1 MLKSLEIKPKI
12 GFGEIEFGEYLDNIV
27 SLLGE
32 AEEIDTIEED
42 EEMNM
47 LILHYWELGFS
58 VIFEGGAK
66 QIVSGFETDHPEA
79 TMFEKKV
86 IGMSEQD
93 IINLMQDNGLG
104 DYDTEMEEVDKRI
117 SFDDEMLDFYF
128 RDDKLVYVNWGV
140 YVNEEGEIEDF

>member
-1 MLKSLEIKPKI
+1 MLKSLEIRPKI
-12 GFGEIEFGEYLDNIV
+12 GFGEIKFGEYLDNVI

-58 VIFEGGAK
+58 VIFEGTTK
-66 QIVSGFETDHPEA
+66 QVISGFETDHPDA
-79 TMFEKKV
+79 TMYGRKV
-86 IGMSEQD
+86 IGMSEAD
-93 IINLMQDNGLG
+93 IIQVMKENGLRG
-104 DYDTEMEEVDKRI
+104 YETEMEEEDKRV

-128 RDDKLVYVNWGV
+128 RDNKLVFVNWGV
-140 YVNEEGEIEDF
+140 YVNEEGEIEVF

>member
-1 MLKSLEIKPKI
+1 MLESLEIKPKV

-27 SLLGE
+27 TLLGE
-32 AEEIDTIEED
+32 AEEIDSIEED

-58 VIFEGGAK
+58 VIFEGNAK

-79 TMFEKKV
+79 TMFGHKV
-86 IGMSEQD
+86 IGMNEDD
-93 IINLMQDNGLG
+93 IIKLMEENGLG
-104 DYDTEMEEVDKRI
+104 KHESEMEEVDKRV

-128 RDDKLVYVNWGV
+128 RDNKLVYVNWGV

>member
-32 AEEIDTIEED
+32 AEEIDSIEED

-58 VIFEGGAK
+58 VIFEGAAK
-66 QIVSGFETDHPEA
+66 QIVSGFETDHPDA

-86 IGMSEQD
+86 IGMSEQA
-93 IINLMQDNGLG
+93 IVKLMQENGLG
-104 DYDTEMEEVDKRI
+104 EYETEMEEVDKRI

>member
-1 MLKSLEIKPKI
+1 MLESLEIKPKE
-12 GFGEIEFGEYLDNIV
+12 GFGEIKFGEYLDNIV
-27 SLLGE
+27 TLLGE

-58 VIFEGGAK
+58 IIFEGSTK
-66 QIVSGFETDHPEA
+66 QIVSGFETDHPDA
-79 TMFEKKV
+79 TMFGKKI
-86 IGMSEQD
+86 IGMPEKEVIALMKENGVVNFEAEQ
-93 IINLMQDNGLG
+93 
-104 DYDTEMEEVDKRI
+104 EEVDKRV
-117 SFDDEMLDFYF
+117 SYDDEMLDFYF

>member
-1 MLKSLEIKPKI
+1 MLESLEIKPKE
-12 GFGEIEFGEYLDNIV
+12 GFGEIKFGEYLDNIV
-27 SLLGE
+27 TLLGE

-58 VIFEGGAK
+58 IIFEGSTK
-66 QIVSGFETDHPEA
+66 QIVSGFETDHPDA
-79 TMFEKKV
+79 TMFGKKV
-86 IGMSEQD
+86 IGMPEKEVIMLMKENGVVNFEAEQ
-93 IINLMQDNGLG
+93 
-104 DYDTEMEEVDKRI
+104 EEVDKRV
-117 SFDDEMLDFYF
+117 SYDDEMLDFYF

>member
-1 MLKSLEIKPKI
+1 MLKSLEIKPKV

-58 VIFEGGAK
+58 VIFEGSTK
-66 QIVSGFETDHPEA
+66 QIVSGFETDHTDA

-93 IINLMQDNGLG
+93 IVKLMQENGLG
-104 DYDTEMEEVDKRI
+104 EYETEMEEVDKRI

>member
-1 MLKSLEIKPKI
+1 MLESLEIKPKE
-12 GFGEIEFGEYLDNIV
+12 GFGEIKFGEYLDNIV
-27 SLLGE
+27 TLLGE

-58 VIFEGGAK
+58 IIFEGSTK
-66 QIVSGFETDHPEA
+66 QIVSGFETDHPDA
-79 TMFEKKV
+79 TMFGKKV
-86 IGMSEQD
+86 IGMPEKEVIALMKENGVVNFEAEQ
-93 IINLMQDNGLG
+93 
-104 DYDTEMEEVDKRI
+104 EEVDKRV
-117 SFDDEMLDFYF
+117 SYDDEMLDFYF

>member
-1 MLKSLEIKPKI
+1 MLKSLEIKPKT

-27 SLLGE
+27 TLLGE

-58 VIFEGGAK
+58 VIFEGSAK
-66 QIVSGFETDHPEA
+66 QIVSGFETDHPDA
-79 TMFEKKV
+79 TMFEHKV
-86 IGMSEQD
+86 IGMAEEE
-93 IINLMQDNGLG
+93 IIKLMRENGLTE
-104 DYDTEMEEVDKRI
+104 YETEMEAEDKRI
-117 SFDDEMLDFYF
+117 SYDDEMLDFYF
-128 RDDKLVYVNWGV
+128 RDNKLVYVNWGV